1 MPFVETAFVNT
12 FRAMLG
18 LFSHKRF
25 MAYWLDDAAHFKW
38 LSPLFHQPGEE
49 WRIGSLGLAQLAS
62 VQGSEARHQID
73 AAVANH
79 QDRAN
84 LGVRTALLF
93 ADILDDIGRKV
104 LDRFNIQRTEREQ
117 IDLLLDAAFQK
128 HAALAKMLTRILFVR
143 DNKDLSPW
151 FRRGA
156 NLAAY
161 PHANA
166 VNAHAVAGHI
176 LRMGVT
182 DFVKNHAP
190 SLSGAILGR
199 FLIELQ
205 MMTSSSA
212 ARGVID
218 DVRDP
223 ESAFLDEANDKL
235 SVDRK
240 FVLMAVT
247 YGGFTVPQIQ
257 TACAIFSWHK
267 ARKID
272 PRCELTVRDF
282 MDEPA
287 STEEEIATILENAWK
302 QVFAYL

>member
-1 MPFVETAFVNT
+1 MPFVEMAFVNT

-18 LFSHKRF
+18 SFSHKRF
-25 MAYWLDDAAHFKW
+25 MAYWLNDAAHFNW
-38 LSPLFHQPGEE
+38 LSPLYEHPGEI

-62 VQGSEARHQID
+62 VPGTEARHQID
-73 AAVANH
+73 TAIANH
-79 QDRAN
+79 PDRAN
-84 LGVRTALLF
+84 LGVRTSLLF

-117 IDLLLDAAFQK
+117 IDILLDAAFQK
-128 HAALAKMLTRILFVR
+128 HAALTKMLTRMLFVR
-143 DNKDLSPW
+143 NSKDLAPW
-151 FRRGA
+151 FQRGA

-166 VNAHAVAGHI
+166 VNAYAVAGHI

-182 DFVKNHAP
+182 DFVRNHPP

-199 FLIELQ
+199 CLIELQ
-205 MMTSSSA
+205 MTSSNT

-218 DVRDP
+218 GVRDP
-223 ESAFLDEANDKL
+223 ECAFLDEANDKL
-235 SVDRK
+235 RLENK

-257 TACAIFSWHK
+257 TACAILNWHK
-267 ARKID
+267 ARKTNAS
-272 PRCELTVRDF
+272 CEQTVRDF
-282 MDEPA
+282 MEEPGGN
-287 STEEEIATILENAWK
+287 EEVFATNLENVWK